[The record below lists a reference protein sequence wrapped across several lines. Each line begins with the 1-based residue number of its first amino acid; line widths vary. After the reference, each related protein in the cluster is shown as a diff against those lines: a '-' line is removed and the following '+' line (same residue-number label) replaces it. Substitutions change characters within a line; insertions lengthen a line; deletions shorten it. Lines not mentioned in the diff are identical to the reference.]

1 MPLRPGFDVQRFN
14 RFGKEFLPGFVGLLI
29 TEVSEGLLKGELEL
43 RKALLAPNGYLHA
56 GAIVSFADTL
66 AGYGCISHLPGNA
79 QNFTTVELKA
89 NFLNTAQEGRLH
101 GEARAVHLGRTTQVW
116 DGRGR
121 KGLRFPGAAGL
132 VRLGR
137 RDLRDARRA
146 GAHLRDLYAMGRGLS
161 RGSSALRG
169 LSGPLGQ
176 RLDVHRQGRRLRVS
190 LVLGDRLLRAR
201 SPWRRRARLE
211 DEKSRR

>member
-1 MPLRPGFDVQRFN
+1 MAASQKGETMPLRPGFDVDRFN
-14 RFGKEFLPGFVGLLI
+14 RFGKDFLPGFVGLHI

-66 AGYGCISHLPGNA
+66 AGYGCISHLPANA

-116 DGRGR
+116 DATVTHGED
-121 KGLRFPGAAGL
+121 
-132 VRLGR
+132 R
-137 RDLRDARRA
+137 RTL
-146 GAHLRDLYAMGRGLS
+146 
-161 RGSSALRG
+161 ALFRCT
-169 LSGPLGQ
+169 Q
-176 RLDVHRQGRRLRVS
+176 
-190 LVLGDRLLRAR
+190 LVLYPR
-201 SPWRRRARLE
+201 
-211 DEKSRR
+211 